1 VFALGSR
8 RGVWGAT
15 SYRGVNAQRR
25 MVVLRPE
32 PAMCLALMRVMG
44 VASFEVAFSLFVAAP
59 CAHLPPQAHPLSG
72 VRTERGPVW
81 ADGVGRC

>member
-59 CAHLPPQAHPLSG
+59 CARIYPLRLILSQVCG
-72 VRTERGPVW
+72 RKGGPY
-81 ADGVGRC
+81 GLMG